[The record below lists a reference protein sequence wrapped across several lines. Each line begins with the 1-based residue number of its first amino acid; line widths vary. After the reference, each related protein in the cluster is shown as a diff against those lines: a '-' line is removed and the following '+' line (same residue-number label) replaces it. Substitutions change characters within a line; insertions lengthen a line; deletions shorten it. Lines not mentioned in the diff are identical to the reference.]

1 MSEERIDRMFEY
13 LIEKDQVNLKRI
25 VSRWLKQFIIEPT
38 LTQCTP
44 SVAYLKGFDRKKAAE
59 ICYEYFALT
68 KELNDSLLQVDKKKL
83 VKDIAMY
90 IDLRT
95 PFIYSHM
102 HVRTPDYQINKQLFE
117 EMPFHYKSN
126 NSKALSL
133 IKESKKSMVLN
144 HKRNWI
150 SEKPSVRQIKLIENK
165 LKKKKQVLRINIEE
179 INKYQAAI
187 LIPYLLEQQVY
198 DPESLQSLLG
208 LKELKL
214 FGE

>member
-38 LTQCTP
+38 LMQRTTP
-44 SVAYLKGFDRKKAAE
+44 ESYLKGFNRKRTAE
-59 ICYEYFALT
+59 NCYEYLALM
-68 KELNDSLLQVDKKKL
+68 KELNNSLLQVDKKKL

-102 HVRTPDYQINKQLFE
+102 HLETPEYQIDKQLFE

-126 NSKALSL
+126 NSKALSF
-133 IKESKKSMVLN
+133 IKEAKKSMVLN
-144 HKRNWI
+144 HKTKWI
-150 SEKPSVRQIKLIENK
+150 SEKPTAKQIKLIENK

-179 INKYQAAI
+179 INKYEAAI
-187 LIPYLLEQQVY
+187 LIPYLLEQQIY
-198 DPESLQSLLG
+198 DLEPIESLLG
-208 LKELKL
+208 
-214 FGE
+214 